1 MNYKLHSLYNYK
13 DFPVSWEVLP
23 DETTV
28 IITDLFDL
36 SVNHEINH
44 NNISEVVDQILVEL
58 YSDVITFH

>member
-1 MNYKLHSLYNYK
+1 MNYKLHSLYKYK